1 MYFKTINLDFMNL
14 NSNKKDNNE
23 FVIKLENI
31 IKKTNIEKR
40 KLNKILSQMN
50 EQIKKWETQKESN
63 SDNNLTT

>member
-1 MYFKTINLDFMNL
+1 MNL